1 MCASSWPAPGSSP
14 TSRRTH
20 RYCLFS
26 KGIYSCMMA
35 ALWPPQW
42 LFLKCK
48 GIMGKRKKAEDS
60 TSARRIRFG
69 EPRRYLVN
77 IDSISTNQLFAD
89 CVVIGAGL
97 AGLRAALEA
106 ADHRSIVVV
115 CKGTLEDSNT
125 WKAQGG
131 IASVLNAEDTFESHV
146 ADTLKTGCGLSD
158 ETVVRQVV
166 KQGPQLIKQL
176 RQWGTPFDLVDGQID
191 ATLEGGH
198 SHARIV
204 HAHGDETGRAIAE
217 TLIEQ
222 VRNTSNIKVIE
233 NFYTIDLLTDDDNRC
248 VGVVGQDQQHGLQI
262 LWAANTI
269 LASGGVGQLYRETTN
284 PPGATGDGIAMAYR
298 AGAVLRDLELVQ
310 FHPTTLYVAGAS
322 RALVTETLRGE
333 GAILLDTKGRRFM
346 AEYDEAGELA
356 PRDVVSRAILAQMR
370 KTESTHVYLD
380 VRHLDKEFFTKRFPL
395 ISDLCESF
403 DIDISHDLIPVRP
416 SAHYMIGGVET
427 DATARTNIPNLYAC
441 GEIASTGLHGANR
454 LGSNSLLE
462 GLVFGTIAGRAVAAS
477 PVADVASLQHP
488 LIQYEI
494 PHSDRSRLDAADVR
508 NSLRALMWRNVGIT
522 RKARPLAEAQ
532 EIIRFWHRYVMDK
545 IFDSPDGWECQN
557 MLTAALLIAHAAE
570 LRKESRGVHYRM
582 DHPET
587 DETNFQRHLEIV
599 KANE

>member
-1 MCASSWPAPGSSP
+1 M
-14 TSRRTH
+14 
-20 RYCLFS
+20 S
-26 KGIYSCMMA
+26 KS
-35 ALWPPQW
+35 
-42 LFLKCK
+42 
-48 GIMGKRKKAEDS
+48 KKAKDA
-60 TSARRIRFG
+60 TKPQRIRFG

-106 ADHRSIVVV
+106 ADHRNIVVV

-131 IASVLNAEDTFESHV
+131 IASVLNADDTFADHV

-158 ETVVRQVV
+158 EAVVRQVV
-166 KQGPQLIKQL
+166 EQGPKLIKQL
-176 RQWGTPFDLVDGQID
+176 CQWGTPFDRVDGNID

-198 SHARIV
+198 SHARIL

-222 VRNTSNIKVIE
+222 VKNNPNIKVIE
-233 NFYTIDLLTDDDNRC
+233 HFFTIDLLTDDTDRC
-248 VGVVGQDQQHGLQI
+248 VGIIGQDAQHGLQI

-284 PPGATGDGIAMAYR
+284 PSGATGDGIAMAYR
-298 AGAVLRDLELVQ
+298 AGAVLRDMELVQ

-333 GAILLDTKGRRFM
+333 GAILLDTDGHRFM
-346 AEYDEAGELA
+346 PEYDEAAELA

-380 VRHLDKEFFTKRFPL
+380 VRHIDKEFFTKRFPL

-416 SAHYMIGGVET
+416 SAHYMIGGVQT
-427 DATARTNIPNLYAC
+427 DPSARTSIANLYAC

-462 GLVFGTIAGRAVAAS
+462 GLVFGRLAGQAVAAS
-477 PVADVASLQHP
+477 PAVDVASLKHP
-488 LIQYEI
+488 LIKYQI

-522 RKARPLAEAQ
+522 RKARPIAEAK
-532 EIIRFWHRYVMDK
+532 EIIQFWHRYVMDK
-545 IFDSPDGWECQN
+545 IFDSPVGWECQN
-557 MLTAALLIAHAAE
+557 MLTVALLIAHTAD
-570 LRKESRGVHYRM
+570 LRQESRGVHYRL

-587 DETNFQRHLEIV
+587 DDANFHRHLELV
-599 KANE
+599 KAN